1 MNIALLIN
9 IFFWILVGLLLGFV
23 LLSLN
28 IQHLLERLIIFLT
41 FLILS
46 LPYYIIVIIRPI
58 RRCTY
63 ISGGLQLLVQKN
75 LAAHRIR
82 NRRTAVMYSLSL
94 AFVLFILISYDM
106 QIRSSSYST
115 KQSHG
120 AYLELSSED
129 FPINHYYFDDFI
141 ATSLKEEIDCHSWI
155 THELNSILED

>member
-28 IQHLLERLIIFLT
+28 IQHLLERFIIFVT

-63 ISGGLQLLVQKN
+63 ISRGLQLLVQKN
-75 LAAHRIR
+75 LAAHRLR

-94 AFVLFILISYDM
+94 AFVLFILIAYDM

-120 AYLELSSED
+120 AFLELSSED
-129 FPINHYYFDDFI
+129 YPIAHTYYDQFISTELKDDI
-141 ATSLKEEIDCHSWI
+141 QSHC
-155 THELNSILED
+155 